1 MIHKMYSFCLVV
13 VQCLTQLLNTG
24 PSMVRGSCQENTP
37 NSAITYP
44 VSTTLDHTG
53 SISVV
58 EYFPGNG
65 LAMSQIL
72 LIFLNT
78 TSTQKL
84 YSVDTKISSREKYVV
99 YIEFFNL

>member
-1 MIHKMYSFCLVV
+1 MRYSFCLVL

-24 PSMVRGSCQENTP
+24 LSMVCGSCQENTP

-53 SISVV
+53 SISVL

-65 LAMSQIL
+65 LAMSLIL
-72 LIFLNT
+72 LIFNVNPEL
-78 TSTQKL
+78 
-84 YSVDTKISSREKYVV
+84 
-99 YIEFFNL
+99 